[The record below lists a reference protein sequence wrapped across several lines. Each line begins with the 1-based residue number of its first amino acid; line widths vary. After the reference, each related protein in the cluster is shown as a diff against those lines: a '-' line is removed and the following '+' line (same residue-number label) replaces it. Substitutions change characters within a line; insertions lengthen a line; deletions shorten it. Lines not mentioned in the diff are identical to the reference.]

1 MHAVSSSKTM
11 GMPSKKFKQKTE
23 PHIAFHRVFF
33 ITLRPSE
40 YFHRALFEMSFGL
53 TWSIISTFI
62 FTFICLLC
70 LNCTWNTVASFS
82 TCCVS
87 LLAPALQK
95 RKEKHRLYWSVLV
108 RERDFQLP
116 WYTEMIVPCMH
127 NFPYSTRS
135 FHGLVARW
143 KFSTPHV
150 MPCLAQGEHRRAGL
164 CVRGWQTGL
173 GWRGGPGE
181 KLIYIVNSRCR
192 TRFFKKNVNRK
203 LPYLFD
209 YAYYT
214 AG

>member
-87 LLAPALQK
+87 LLAPGLQK

-116 WYTEMIVPCMH
+116 WYTEMIVPCMYI
-127 NFPYSTRS
+127 FPYSTKVFPWPRGPLKI
-135 FHGLVARW
+135 FHAARHALFSSRGAQASRPVRKGLAD
-143 KFSTPHV
+143 
-150 MPCLAQGEHRRAGL
+150 GAGME
-164 CVRGWQTGL
+164 
-173 GWRGGPGE
+173 GGPGE
-181 KLIYIVNSRCR
+181 KLIYILNSRCR
-192 TRFFKKNVNRK
+192 TRFFKKM
-203 LPYLFD
+203 
-209 YAYYT
+209 
-214 AG
+214 